1 MIDYRDS
8 IKNVCEEHNTVIS
21 KNQIDDINDALNAL
35 ITDYVVND
43 DMDEEEADE
52 IISENFWNYIREYI

>member
-1 MIDYRDS
+1 MLDYRDS

-52 IISENFWNYIREYI
+52 IISENFWDYIREYI

>member
-1 MIDYRDS
+1 MLDYRDS
-8 IKNVCEEHNTVIS
+8 IKNACEVHNTVIS

-43 DMDEEEADE
+43 DMDEEEADK
-52 IISENFWNYIREYI
+52 IISENFWDYIREYI